1 MNIFRLV
8 ADLMHLASIFILL
21 IKIYKTKSASGISFK
36 TQVLYVVV
44 FLTRYLD
51 LFTNF
56 VSVYNTIMK
65 IFFISSSIYI
75 VYLMKFKLQAT
86 WQASLDTFKIEYL
99 VIPSAI
105 LALIINHKFTIME
118 ILWTFSIY
126 LESVA
131 ILPQLFQLQR
141 TGEAETI
148 TSHYLFALGAYRALY
163 IFNWIYR
170 FFAEGV
176 LDWIA
181 VVAGIVQTL
190 LYSDFLYLYITKVIR
205 GYQKLPI

>member
-1 MNIFRLV
+1 MNIFRLI
-8 ADLMHLASIFILL
+8 ADLMHLASILILL
-21 IKIYKTKSASGISFK
+21 IKVTKTKSASGISFK
-36 TQVLYVVV
+36 TQILYVVV
-44 FLTRYLD
+44 FCTRYLD
-51 LFTNF
+51 LFTRF
-56 VSVYNTIMK
+56 VSIYNTVMK

-86 WQASLDTFKIEYL
+86 WQPSLDIFKVEFL

-105 LALIINHKFTIME
+105 LALIINHKFTITE
-118 ILWTFSIY
+118 VLWAFSIY

-141 TGEAETI
+141 TGEAESI
-148 TSHYLFALGAYRALY
+148 TSHYLFALGGYRALY

-170 FFAEGV
+170 YFAEGV
-176 LDWIA
+176 CDWIA
-181 VVAGIVQTL
+181 ICAGIVQTL

-205 GYQKLPI
+205 GYRKLPI